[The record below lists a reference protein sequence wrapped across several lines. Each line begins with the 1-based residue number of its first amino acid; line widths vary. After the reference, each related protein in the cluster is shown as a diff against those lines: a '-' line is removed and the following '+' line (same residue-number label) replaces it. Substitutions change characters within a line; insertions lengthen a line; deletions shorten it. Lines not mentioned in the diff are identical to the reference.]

1 MFFDKTRNQRFR
13 PFSVLAGIGCREY
26 SILLQKVI
34 TDFGVNFPFNK
45 INNKLK
51 EQYRIEVSI
60 DSSRKITEYHA
71 HEIKVMEKDFIKTN
85 KDKGIII
92 GEIIDSMVPIVSYD
106 ENLLDIKEKF
116 DKRKHKTTYYREMR
130 LSLAH

>member
-1 MFFDKTRNQRFR
+1 
-13 PFSVLAGIGCREY
+13 
-26 SILLQKVI
+26 
-34 TDFGVNFPFNK
+34 
-45 INNKLK
+45 
-51 EQYRIEVSI
+51 
-60 DSSRKITEYHA
+60 
-71 HEIKVMEKDFIKTN
+71 MEKDFIKTN

-116 DKRKHKTTYYREMR
+116 DKRKHKTTYYREML